1 MDYDGDGSTLT
12 GQSYLELSD
21 DERDLLTFCKE
32 NFEHTIVLINSS
44 AAMEL
49 GFVESEEYGVDAC
62 LWIGHPGEAGLNGV
76 ADLIAG
82 KANPS
87 GKLVD
92 TYAYDLSTAPSFYN
106 TDNNRYTNM
115 ADTEMY
121 GYYQYEEGI
130 YVGYR
135 YYETAD
141 AEGYFDSADYKNAV
155 YKNDDRDASEGGV
168 RDEEGGYENT
178 VQYPFGYGLS
188 YGTFTQ
194 EIEVSD
200 IALELHGT
208 NSVDVKVTNEG
219 DYAGKQTV
227 EVYMEAP
234 YNTDENCGIKG
245 RGLEKAS
252 KVLVGFAKTGV
263 NSSAFVFD
271 SAAGDFSFT
280 GNAEADYYTVWVY
293 ALDEEGQEGESYVAA
308 SSRLTGE
315 GEISGNVDL
324 SELPFGSYHANLIE
338 FRSSGEASEPIVQ
351 EFTVSGKLSVPEFKY
366 VQEGTSVTVTL
377 CADTLSAYNDKE
389 MFTDIDINIYDESGE
404 AIQTETITEDD
415 LTAVMM
421 GPMTSYSCEKAITA
435 EAGNYKISLTAKGDG
450 DLAKALDESEQI
462 ELEVADG
469 GTSEET
475 TSGYTEP
482 EGGPGGMM
490 H

>member
-1 MDYDGDGSTLT
+1 MPEYGHAGFVFPNVIYASFQIADAVMLVLGLRMLQGLK
-12 GQSYLELSD
+12 
-21 DERDLLTFCKE
+21 DLKKMAPAEAISFSA
-32 NFEHTIVLINSS
+32 TIVMTVFTQNIAYGAAAGCVVFGFMILAGLDKKEIASVSAPKYLMSLLSVLLLVTSLI
-44 AAMEL
+44 MPTL
-49 GFVESEEYGVDAC
+49 GAS
-62 LWIGHPGEAGLNGV
+62 GEA
-76 ADLIAG
+76 AG
-82 KANPS
+82 SA
-87 GKLVD
+87 
-92 TYAYDLSTAPSFYN
+92 
-106 TDNNRYTNM
+106 
-115 ADTEMY
+115 
-121 GYYQYEEGI
+121 EGT
-130 YVGYR
+130 
-135 YYETAD
+135 ETAD
-141 AEGYFDSADYKNAV
+141 GA
-155 YKNDDRDASEGGV
+155 
-168 RDEEGGYENT
+168 
-178 VQYPFGYGLS
+178 
-188 YGTFTQ
+188 
-194 EIEVSD
+194 
-200 IALELHGT
+200 
-208 NSVDVKVTNEG
+208 
-219 DYAGKQTV
+219 AGST
-227 EVYMEAP
+227 E
-234 YNTDENCGIKG
+234 
-245 RGLEKAS
+245 
-252 KVLVGFAKTGV
+252 

-421 GPMTSYSCEKAITA
+421 GPMTSYSCEKAITV

-450 DLAKALDESEQI
+450 DLAEASDESEQI
-462 ELEVADG
+462 DLEVADG
-469 GTSEET
+469 GTSEGT